1 MWNYNGTRYTALKKI
16 HFVLKE
22 IYIIASIYRNKRRF
36 ILEKKFQQD
45 ASKISHKTIT
55 KAFRIIIE
63 QKIMYHEIKNQK
75 ATTDNKYST
84 VAYHQA

>member
-1 MWNYNGTRYTALKKI
+1 MALKKI

-36 ILEKKFQQD
+36 ILEKKFQQN
-45 ASKISHKTIT
+45 ASKISHIFVDIDQTIT
-55 KAFRIIIE
+55 KAFRIIIK

>member
-1 MWNYNGTRYTALKKI
+1 MALKKI

-22 IYIIASIYRNKRRF
+22 LYIIASIYRNKRRF

-75 ATTDNKYST
+75 ATTDNK
-84 VAYHQA
+84 